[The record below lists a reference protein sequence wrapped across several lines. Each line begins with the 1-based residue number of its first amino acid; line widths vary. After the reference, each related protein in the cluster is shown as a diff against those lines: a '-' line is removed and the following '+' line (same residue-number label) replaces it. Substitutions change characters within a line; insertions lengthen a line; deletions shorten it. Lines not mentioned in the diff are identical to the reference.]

1 MIRKLLEKLKLLK
14 PQPKLDHKY
23 LLWLKNGLDQANVDQ
38 SWYLKGGDVK

>member
-14 PQPKLDHKY
+14 PEPKLNDRY

-38 SWYLKGGDVK
+38 KWYLKGR